1 MSAPESMTITMQI
14 RIRRLW
20 LLRLSVLLWSWL
32 GWLFPFVDPDALA
45 DTLVR
50 LTRAEYR
57 EGHGRWRPLPWE
69 PA

>member
-1 MSAPESMTITMQI
+1 MVITMHV
-14 RIRRLW
+14 RIRRFW

-50 LTRAEYR
+50 LTQVEYR
-57 EGHGRWRPLPWE
+57 IGRGRWQPLPWE
-69 PA
+69 PV